1 MSSFV
6 KVAKV
11 ADFASANCKHVEM
24 EDKGISI
31 GLFSI
36 DGKIHAMDGTCPHL
50 GGPLGEGLLD
60 GNVVACPW
68 HGWTFDVMTGSCRIR
83 PGVKLATYEVKIE
96 GEDIF
101 VNLP

>member
-1 MSSFV
+1 MSPFV

-11 ADFASANCKHVEM
+11 ADFSPANCKHVEI
-24 EDKGISI
+24 EDKGISV

-36 DGKIHAMDGTCPHL
+36 DGKIYAMDGTCPHL
-50 GGPLGEGLLD
+50 GGPLGEGSLD
-60 GNVVACPW
+60 GNVVSCPW
-68 HGWTFDVMTGSCRIR
+68 HGWTFDVMTGSCRAR
-83 PGVKLATYEVKIE
+83 PGVKLATYDVKTE